1 MEGVARRADLLR
13 LLRARHETALAC
25 QLPDSEAVQL
35 AVALRMR
42 APDDVVRFLFP
53 AHIAKAALLN
63 RSSLAITTDEWRGL
77 FAQNCRLRDTGL
89 AAIVQSADFA
99 KHRQGLETAL
109 RCTIA
114 ENAQQRV
121 WQTAWGQAL
130 CVMATHLDAPDEILE
145 STVGAI
151 VKADA
156 RRLEEVHAAI
166 DDDGAAEMF
175 VSKLVIALANNICH

>member
-1 MEGVARRADLLR
+1 MEGVTRRADILR
-13 LLRARHETALAC
+13 LLRARHESALPY
-25 QLPDSEAVQL
+25 QLPDNEAVQL

-42 APDDVVRFLFP
+42 APENVVRFLFP
-53 AHIAKAALLN
+53 AHIAKAAIRN
-63 RSSLAITTDEWRGL
+63 RSSLAITTDEWQSL
-77 FAQNCRLRDTGL
+77 FAQNCRLRNTGL
-89 AAIVQSADFA
+89 ATIMQSADFA
-99 KHRQGLETAL
+99 KHRRCLETAL

-114 ENAQQRV
+114 ENSQQRV

-130 CVMATHLDAPDEILE
+130 CVMATHLDAPEDMLG
-145 STVGAI
+145 SVVGAI

-175 VSKLVIALANNICH
+175 ISKLVIALANNICC